1 MDKKYKGKHCNQ
13 VFTQGYNRNRHEKV
27 GIDLLTFII
36 N

>member
-1 MDKKYKGKHCNQ
+1 MDKKYKCKHCNQ
-13 VFTQGYNRNRHEKV
+13 VFDLVQNRNRHEKV